1 MKCRKCSYENS
12 KTSVKCKKC
21 GTKLY
26 QSKIRIVHEDGT
38 DKTHYLSK
46 KNYTIG
52 RGLDNDIVIDDHSVS
67 RYHAELKFE
76 KNTFLIHDKK
86 SKNGSLLNDAPF
98 ALNKLNNNDYI
109 QLGNVTIH
117 FFEETRIQVP
127 EQVDTIEFVQN
138 EYFKLADKD
147 SQTEITT
154 EDALKTI
161 LDLSLSL
168 VHADKALVFVY
179 DKSKELKLK
188 LARNIT
194 LRGRTIVTMLQ
205 AERKLFQKANL
216 TRHLIIDY
224 ESGTRNSRETASK
237 RNPRVWRKIIVPML
251 STGGKEPDAEP
262 LGVDG
267 VIGYCLIL
275 HNKGYRVLSLE
286 KKNLLNV
293 LMQRISLAIEN
304 EILHTET
311 YRHKRLN
318 HQISLAKDIQNKLLP
333 TQSSKIQNFNVVS
346 FVEACET
353 ISGDYFDLIP
363 ISETQMAIAI
373 GDICGKGV
381 PAALLSSTAQASIRA
396 QVKYSTSPN
405 QITENLNRLLIQST
419 DKSIFLTLFFGIVD
433 IETNK
438 LSFINAGHPPPILIP
453 QKGKMSEL
461 LGTAPPLGIM
471 EDHVFDENTTDFNKG
486 DVLIMYTDGF
496 IESHNSEKQIYGRQR
511 FTELVQSLFP
521 PKKANRV
528 SISSVLDLIKKDIIN
543 FTNDAKQTDDLTLLA
558 VEREH

>member
-1 MKCRKCSYENS
+1 MKCKKCSYQNS
-12 KTSVKCKKC
+12 KAIVKCKKC
-21 GTKLY
+21 GAKLY
-26 QSKIRIVHEDGT
+26 QSKIRVVHENGT
-38 DKTHYLSK
+38 NKTHYLFK

-52 RGLDNDIVIDDHSVS
+52 RGLDNDIVINDHSVS
-67 RYHAELKFE
+67 RHHAELRFE
-76 KNTFLIHDKK
+76 KDAFLIHDKK

-98 ALNKLNNNDYI
+98 ELSKLNNNDYI
-109 QLGNVTIH
+109 QLGNITVH
-117 FFEETRIQVP
+117 FFEETPRETSQK
-127 EQVDTIEFVQN
+127 VDTIEFVQS

-147 SQTEITT
+147 PQTEITT
-154 EDALKTI
+154 EDALQTI
-161 LDLSLSL
+161 VDLSLSL
-168 VHADKALVFVY
+168 VHAHKALIFVY
-179 DKSKELKLK
+179 DQNKELKLK

-194 LRGRTIVTMLQ
+194 LKGRTIVTMLQ

-216 TRHLIIDY
+216 TRHLIVDY

-237 RNPRVWRKIIVPML
+237 QGPRIWRKIVVPLL
-251 STGGKEPDAEP
+251 SSGGKEPDAEP
-262 LGVDG
+262 LGDDG
-267 VIGYCLIL
+267 ILGYCLIL
-275 HNKGYRVLSLE
+275 HNKGYRTVSLE
-286 KKNLLNV
+286 KKDLLNV

-304 EILHTET
+304 EILHNET

-333 TQSSKIQNFNVVS
+333 TQSSKIQNFNVAS

-363 ISETQMAIAI
+363 LSDTQMAIAI

-419 DKSIFLTLFFGIVD
+419 DKSIFMTLFFGIVD
-433 IETNK
+433 SETNK
-438 LSFINAGHPPPILIP
+438 LSFINAGHPPPILIS
-453 QKGKMSEL
+453 QNGEMSEL

-471 EDHVFDENTTDFNKG
+471 EDHVFDESTTDFNKG

-496 IESHNSEKQIYGRQR
+496 IESHSPEKQIYGRQR

-521 PKKANRV
+521 PKK
-528 SISSVLDLIKKDIIN
+528 SSWVTINTVLDLIKKDIMD
-543 FTNDAKQTDDLTLLA
+543 FTNGAKQTDDLTLLA
-558 VEREH
+558 VERE